1 MFEEELKK
9 KIREKNK
16 ITNVQD
22 DRGESNDDSNNANNA
37 NKTNKKNEFNPLDNK
52 EFCDFIINDWM
63 KFMDKN
69 TIITNIHKN
78 QDGLIDIEATID
90 EFEKKICY
98 YIYYE
103 KNAKYEN

>member
-16 ITNVQD
+16 ITNAQD
-22 DRGESNDDSNNANNA
+22 DKGESNDDSNNA
-37 NKTNKKNEFNPLDNK
+37 NKKNEFNPLDNK

-103 KNAKYEN
+103 KNVKYEN